1 MNIRALKTR
10 IQTFKTG
17 NYFLFVPTVL
27 PFLLFSQTTDE
38 LAIRKV
44 LEEQQTCW
52 NMADIECFME
62 GYWKSDDLVFIGKS
76 GVTYGWQKTLDNY
89 KSRYPNKEAMGKLT
103 FELLLLEPLSE
114 DFWTVVGKWSL
125 ARKNDNPKGHFSLLF
140 RRLDDEWVIVSDHSS

>member
-1 MNIRALKTR
+1 MIN
-10 IQTFKTG
+10 
-17 NYFLFVPTVL
+17 VL
-27 PFLLFSQTTDE
+27 PFLLFSQNTDE

-52 NMADIECFME
+52 NTFDLECFME

-103 FELLLLEPLSE
+103 FELLIVEPLSE
-114 DFWTVVGKWSL
+114 DFWTVVGKWNL
-125 ARKNDNPKGHFSLLF
+125 AKENDNPNGHFSLLF